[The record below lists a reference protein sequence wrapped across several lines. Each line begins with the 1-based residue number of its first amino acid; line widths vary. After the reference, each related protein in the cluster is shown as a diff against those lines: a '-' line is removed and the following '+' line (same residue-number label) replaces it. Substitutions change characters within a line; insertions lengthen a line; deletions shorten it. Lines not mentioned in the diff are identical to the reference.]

1 MYNVQFAIYNIKQC
15 NVQYEKY
22 NVQLSMNN
30 VQCYNIHSAVYSL
43 QFIVCNGPE
52 YPRCIFS

>member
-1 MYNVQFAIYNIKQC
+1 MYNVQCAIYNIKQC

-30 VQCYNIHSAVYSL
+30 VQYYNIHSAVYSL
-43 QFIVCNGPE
+43 
-52 YPRCIFS
+52 